1 MKEYQKINNIFKFD
15 EKYRTIVGMTDTY
28 NVLRNIA
35 WIGTE
40 KVDGTNIR
48 IYWDGHKIQ
57 IAGRTEKSQIPE
69 HLMNYLSNLFLTQE
83 MEYVFEQMFG
93 EKETYLFGEGYGYKI
108 QANGDEYFEDRKSV
122 GFILFDVNIDGFDLS
137 RDNVNDIAEKLGL
150 KSVPVV
156 FKGNLNEAIKFVK
169 KHNISTLGNGSHEM
183 EGLVLQPVIQLYD
196 YKHKLIKC
204 KCNKS
209 SRVKWIDARPI
220 PWRIT

>member
-28 NVLRNIA
+28 QALRNIE

-48 IYWDGHKIQ
+48 IYWDGYKIQ
-57 IAGRTEKSQIPE
+57 IAGRTERSQIPD

-93 EKETYLFGEGYGYKI
+93 EKEVYLFGEGYGFKI
-108 QANGDEYFEDRKSV
+108 QTNGDKYFEDRKNV
-122 GFILFDVNIDGFDLS
+122 GFILFDVNIDFANDLS

-156 FKGNLNEAIKFVK
+156 FRGTLDEAIEFVK
-169 KHNISTLGNGSHEM
+169 KHPMSTLGDGAHEM

-196 YKHKLIKC
+196 AKHKLIKC
-204 KCNKS
+204 KCKYCDVIKLNDS
-209 SRVKWIDARPI
+209 I
-220 PWRIT
+220 

>member
-1 MKEYQKINNIFKFD
+1 M
-15 EKYRTIVGMTDTY
+15 
-28 NVLRNIA
+28 RNIE

-93 EKETYLFGEGYGYKI
+93 EKETYLFGEGYGCKI

-122 GFILFDVNIDGFDLS
+122 GFILFDVNIGGFDLS
-137 RDNVNDIAEKLGL
+137 SDNVNDIAEKLGL

-156 FKGNLNEAIKFVK
+156 FRGTLDDAIKFVK
-169 KHNISTLGNGSHEM
+169 KHNDSTLGNGSHEM
-183 EGLVLQPVIQLYD
+183 EGLVLQPI
-196 YKHKLIKC
+196 I
-204 KCNKS
+204 
-209 SRVKWIDARPI
+209 
-220 PWRIT
+220 

>member
-15 EKYRTIVGMTDTY
+15 EKYRTIMGMTDTY
-28 NVLRNIA
+28 QALRNIE

-122 GFILFDVNIDGFDLS
+122 GFILFDVNIGGFDLS

-156 FKGNLNEAIKFVK
+156 FRGTLDDAIKFVK
-169 KHNISTLGNGSHEM
+169 KHNVSTLGNGSHEM
-183 EGLVLQPVIQLYD
+183 EGLVLQPIIQLYD
-196 YKHKLIKC
+196 SKHKLIKC
-204 KCNKS
+204 KCKYGDI
-209 SRVKWIDARPI
+209 VKANNSI
-220 PWRIT
+220 

>member
-156 FKGNLNEAIKFVK
+156 FRGTLDDAIKFVK
-169 KHNISTLGNGSHEM
+169 KHNVSTLGNGSHEM

-204 KCNKS
+204 KCKYADIIKLNGS
-209 SRVKWIDARPI
+209 I
-220 PWRIT
+220 

>member
-1 MKEYQKINNIFKFD
+1 MKEYQKISNIFKFD

-28 NVLRNIA
+28 QALRNIE

-48 IYWDGHKIQ
+48 IYWDGYKIQ

-69 HLMNYLSNLFLTQE
+69 HLMNYLSNLFLTKE

-93 EKETYLFGEGYGYKI
+93 EKETYLFGEGYGFKI

-122 GFILFDVNIDGFDLS
+122 GFILFDVNIGGFDLS

-156 FKGNLNEAIKFVK
+156 FKGNLNEAIEFVK
-169 KHNISTLGNGSHEM
+169 KHPVSTLGYGNHEM

-196 YKHKLIKC
+196 AKHKLIKC
-204 KCNKS
+204 KCKYCDVIKLNNS
-209 SRVKWIDARPI
+209 I
-220 PWRIT
+220 